1 MSFFKNLFGSKPKG
15 LDYKQQV
22 WFNHASKYKAISDHI
37 QQQLA
42 IRKPVVVFSW
52 FAKTHEELSYILTQL
67 NIPFANGLAAGP
79 SIITLELAHKY
90 LSKAPNTN
98 TFAAET
104 VAWVTEHYP
113 LHQSELDLFEKLQQD
128 GVHATP
134 IVFTDLD
141 EELFGAFGGENIKR
155 LVTQMGF
162 GKDEFMEH
170 NMIKQSTQKAQAK
183 IAQNVTLEQQT
194 NSSELWFATN
204 YSHINRM

>member
-1 MSFFKNLFGSKPKG
+1 MSLFKNLFSSKPKG
-15 LDYKQQV
+15 PEY
-22 WFNHASKYKAISDHI
+22 
-37 QQQLA
+37 QQLVWLNRNGKLKA
-42 IRKPVVVFSW
+42 FTERILQKVASGEPVVVFSW
-52 FAKTHEELSYILTQL
+52 FPKTHEELSYILTQL
-67 NIPFANGLAAGP
+67 NVSFANGLATGHG
-79 SIITLELAHKY
+79 SIILELAHNY
-90 LSKAPNTN
+90 LNKTPNPN
-98 TFAAET
+98 TFAAKT
-104 VAWVTEHYP
+104 DAWVMEHYP
-113 LHQSELDLFEKLQQD
+113 LHLAELELFGKLQQD
-128 GVHATP
+128 GLHTNP

-183 IAQNVTLEQQT
+183 IAQNVTIELQT